1 MIDWDRVTEL
11 KAEVGEEDF
20 AEVVQLFLDEVAEEL
35 ATLGESGGAEALAA
49 RLHFLKGSALNLGLV
64 RFSELCR
71 TEETAAARGDPCAV
85 ELEPIRNCFAESR
98 QALRNTLA

>member
-20 AEVVQLFLDEVAEEL
+20 AEVVALFLDEVAEEL
-35 ATLGESGGAEALAA
+35 ATLGESDGAEALAA
-49 RLHFLKGSALNLGLV
+49 RLHFLKGSALNLGLA

-71 TEETAAARGDPCAV
+71 SGEIAAARGDPGAV
-85 ELEPIRNCFAESR
+85 ELEPIRSCFAESR
-98 QALRNTLA
+98 QALLDMIA